1 MISRKKPWT
10 LLWLIAI
17 QIVVDILVIYGAAML
32 DATLYKP
39 NHEEPGGMFPVFFIL
54 AVLAMSIITLVVII
68 AVLIYIAVLI
78 KRQKKENVKV

>member
-39 NHEEPGGMFPVFFIL
+39 NHEEPGCMFPVFFIL
-54 AVLAMSIITLVVII
+54 AVLAMSIITLFVII